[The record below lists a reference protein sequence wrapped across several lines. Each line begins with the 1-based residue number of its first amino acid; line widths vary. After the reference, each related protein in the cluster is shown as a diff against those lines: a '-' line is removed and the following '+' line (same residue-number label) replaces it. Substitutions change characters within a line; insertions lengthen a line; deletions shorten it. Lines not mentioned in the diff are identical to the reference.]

1 MIMDQ
6 LMLYAVL
13 CCAMLCIQADKLE
26 EEDLLIYNWK
36 PLYTGRHESGE
47 EEQDFQQTYVF
58 DGVDKHQ
65 QQQHG
70 SAIGSVEGLLRKW
83 LSWA

>member
-1 MIMDQ
+1 M
-6 LMLYAVL
+6 
-13 CCAMLCIQADKLE
+13 QADKLE

-58 DGVDKHQ
+58 EGVDKQQQ
-65 QQQHG
+65 QQQHD
-70 SAIGSVEGLLRKW
+70 SAFGSVEGLLRRW